1 MNRTIFILTV
11 FCVLMAQDED
21 PNVADNSV
29 PPDVKVDTTSN
40 DSLAWAGDSLGAAV
54 DTIGP
59 PLDLDY
65 GYKGFMWGTPLG
77 AIPNLQYMSKPVFIR
92 DSTALEM
99 SGYLG
104 QEAVVIEYVF
114 SDSGFWKVEIKYA
127 LDPSDYESHLEL
139 FTQVERSLSE
149 VYGFPQTTDRI
160 ESGAMG
166 VHDVVNIGFER
177 AFYFSSWNVSP
188 VKISLL
194 LNSIVQVPRNDLNV
208 FGDDMSIMNLVYYNP
223 DYMIMAEEIIVE
235 EPPPSIFDIYCS
247 YIYLCC
253 DQYSLS
259 F

>member
-11 FCVLMAQDED
+11 FTALTAQEGSNATAD
-21 PNVADNSV
+21 PSAVTDAAE
-29 PPDVKVDTTSN
+29 DTTSN
-40 DSLAWAGDSLGAAV
+40 DSLAWVGDSLGVAV

-59 PLDLDY
+59 PMDLDY
-65 GYKGFMWGTPLG
+65 GYKGFMWGAPLG
-77 AIPNLQYMSKPVFIR
+77 SRPNLQYMGEPMFIR
-92 DSTALEM
+92 DSTALQM
-99 SGYLG
+99 SGFLG
-104 QEAVVIEYVF
+104 QEAVIIEYVF
-114 SDSGFWKVEIKYA
+114 SDSGFWKVEIQYS

-166 VHDVVNIGFER
+166 VHDIVNIGFER

-194 LNSIVQVPRNDLNV
+194 LNSIVQVPKNDLNI
-208 FGDDMSIMNLVYYNP
+208 FGNDMSIMKLVYYNP

-235 EPPPSIFDIYCS
+235 EPPPSIFDIY
-247 YIYLCC
+247 
-253 DQYSLS
+253 
-259 F
+259 

>member
-1 MNRTIFILTV
+1 
-11 FCVLMAQDED
+11 MAQDED
-21 PNVADNSV
+21 TSATGTTV
-29 PPDVKVDTTSN
+29 PTDAALDTTSN

-59 PLDLDY
+59 PMDLDY

-77 AIPNLQYMSKPVFIR
+77 AIPNLQYMSEPVFIR
-92 DSTALEM
+92 DSTALQS

-104 QEAVVIEYVF
+104 QEAVVIVYVF
-114 SDSGFWKVEIKYA
+114 SDSGFWKVEIHYA

-139 FTQVERSLSE
+139 FTQIERSLSE

-223 DYMIMAEEIIVE
+223 DYMIMAEEIIAE
-235 EPPPSIFDIYCS
+235 EPPPSIFDIY
-247 YIYLCC
+247 
-253 DQYSLS
+253 
-259 F
+259 

>member
-1 MNRTIFILTV
+1 MNRSIFILTV
-11 FCVLMAQDED
+11 FCVLMAQDEGTS
-21 PNVADNSV
+21 ATGTSL
-29 PPDVKVDTTSN
+29 PPDAAVDTTSN

-59 PLDLDY
+59 PMDLDY

-77 AIPNLQYMSKPVFIR
+77 AIPNLQYMSEPVFIR
-92 DSTALEM
+92 DSTALQS

-104 QEAVVIEYVF
+104 QEAVVIVYVF
-114 SDSGFWKVEIKYA
+114 SDSGFWKVEIHYA

-139 FTQVERSLSE
+139 FTQIERSLSE

-208 FGDDMSIMNLVYYNP
+208 FGDDMSIMNLVYFNP
-223 DYMIMAEEIIVE
+223 DYMIMAEEIIAE
-235 EPPPSIFDIYCS
+235 EPPPSIFDIY
-247 YIYLCC
+247 
-253 DQYSLS
+253 
-259 F
+259 

>member
-1 MNRTIFILTV
+1 MNRSIFILTV
-11 FCVLMAQDED
+11 FCVLMAQDESTS
-21 PNVADNSV
+21 ATGTSV
-29 PPDVKVDTTSN
+29 PPDAAVDTTSN
-40 DSLAWAGDSLGAAV
+40 DSLAWASDSLGAAV

-59 PLDLDY
+59 PMDLDY

-77 AIPNLQYMSKPVFIR
+77 AIPNLQYMSEPVFIR
-92 DSTALEM
+92 DSTALQS

-104 QEAVVIEYVF
+104 QEAVVIVYVF
-114 SDSGFWKVEIKYA
+114 SDSGFWKVEIHYA

-139 FTQVERSLSE
+139 FTQIERSLSE

-194 LNSIVQVPRNDLNV
+194 LSSIVQVPRNDLNV

-235 EPPPSIFDIYCS
+235 EPMPSIFDIY
-247 YIYLCC
+247 
-253 DQYSLS
+253 
-259 F
+259 

>member
-1 MNRTIFILTV
+1 
-11 FCVLMAQDED
+11 MAQDED
-21 PNVADNSV
+21 PNAADNSV
-29 PPDVKVDTTSN
+29 PPDVEVDTTSN

-235 EPPPSIFDIYCS
+235 EPPPSIFDIY
-247 YIYLCC
+247 
-253 DQYSLS
+253 
-259 F
+259 

>member
-11 FCVLMAQDED
+11 FAALTAQEGSNATAD
-21 PNVADNSV
+21 PSAVTDAAE
-29 PPDVKVDTTSN
+29 DTTSN
-40 DSLAWAGDSLGAAV
+40 DSLAWVGDSLGVAV

-59 PLDLDY
+59 PMDLDY
-65 GYKGFMWGTPLG
+65 GYKGFMWGAPLG
-77 AIPNLQYMSKPVFIR
+77 SRPNLQYMGEPMFIR
-92 DSTALEM
+92 DSTALQM
-99 SGYLG
+99 SGFLG
-104 QEAVVIEYVF
+104 QEAVIIEYVF
-114 SDSGFWKVEIKYA
+114 SDSGFWKVEIQYS

-166 VHDVVNIGFER
+166 VHDIVNIGFER

-194 LNSIVQVPRNDLNV
+194 LNSIVQVPKNDLNI
-208 FGDDMSIMNLVYYNP
+208 FGNDMSIMKLVYYNP

-235 EPPPSIFDIYCS
+235 EPPPSIFDIY
-247 YIYLCC
+247 
-253 DQYSLS
+253 
-259 F
+259 

>member
-1 MNRTIFILTV
+1 MNRTILILTV
-11 FCVLMAQDED
+11 ISALTAQEGNNGIAD
-21 PNVADNSV
+21 PPAVTGASE
-29 PPDVKVDTTSN
+29 DTTSN
-40 DSLAWAGDSLGAAV
+40 DSLGWVGESLGVAV

-59 PLDLDY
+59 PMDLDY

-77 AIPNLQYMSKPVFIR
+77 SIPNLQYMDEPMFIR
-92 DSTALEM
+92 DSTALQM
-99 SGYLG
+99 SGFLG
-104 QEAVVIEYVF
+104 QEAVIIEYVF
-114 SDSGFWKVEIKYA
+114 SDSGFWKVEIQYS

-166 VHDVVNIGFER
+166 VHDIVNIGFER

-194 LNSIVQVPRNDLNV
+194 LNSIVQVPKNDLNI
-208 FGDDMSIMNLVYYNP
+208 FGDDMSIMKLVYYNP

-235 EPPPSIFDIYCS
+235 EPPPSIFDIY
-247 YIYLCC
+247 
-253 DQYSLS
+253 
-259 F
+259 

>member
-1 MNRTIFILTV
+1 MNRSIFILTV
-11 FCVLMAQDED
+11 FCVLMAQDESTS
-21 PNVADNSV
+21 ATGTSV
-29 PPDVKVDTTSN
+29 PPDTAVDTTSN
-40 DSLAWAGDSLGAAV
+40 DSLAWASDSLGAAV

-59 PLDLDY
+59 PMDLDY

-77 AIPNLQYMSKPVFIR
+77 VIPNLQYMSEPVFIR
-92 DSTALEM
+92 DSTALQS

-104 QEAVVIEYVF
+104 QEAVVIVYVF
-114 SDSGFWKVEIKYA
+114 SDSGFWKVEIHYA

-139 FTQVERSLSE
+139 FTQIERSLSE

-235 EPPPSIFDIYCS
+235 EPTPSIFDIY
-247 YIYLCC
+247 
-253 DQYSLS
+253 
-259 F
+259 

>member
-11 FCVLMAQDED
+11 FAALTAQEGSNATAD
-21 PNVADNSV
+21 PSAVTDAAE
-29 PPDVKVDTTSN
+29 DTTSN
-40 DSLAWAGDSLGAAV
+40 DSLAWVGDSLGAAV

-59 PLDLDY
+59 PMDLDY
-65 GYKGFMWGTPLG
+65 GYKGFMWGAPLG
-77 AIPNLQYMSKPVFIR
+77 SIPNLQYMSEPMFIR
-92 DSTALEM
+92 DSTALQM
-99 SGYLG
+99 SGFLG
-104 QEAVVIEYVF
+104 QEAVIIEYVF
-114 SDSGFWKVEIKYA
+114 SDSGFWKVEIQYS

-166 VHDVVNIGFER
+166 VHDIVNIGFER

-194 LNSIVQVPRNDLNV
+194 LNSIVQVPKNDLNI
-208 FGDDMSIMNLVYYNP
+208 FGNDMSIMKLVYYNP

-235 EPPPSIFDIYCS
+235 EPPPSIFDIY
-247 YIYLCC
+247 
-253 DQYSLS
+253 
-259 F
+259 

>member
-1 MNRTIFILTV
+1 MSRIFLILAV
-11 FCVLMAQDED
+11 FCLLTAQED
-21 PNVADNSV
+21 APSIDQPSV
-29 PPDVKVDTTSN
+29 PNGAVDTTSN
-40 DSLAWAGDSLGAAV
+40 DSSAWAGDSLGAAI

-59 PLDLDY
+59 PMDLDY
-65 GYKGFMWGTPLG
+65 GYKGFMWGAALNT
-77 AIPNLQYMSKPVFIR
+77 IPTLQYMSEPVFVR
-92 DSTALEM
+92 DSTVLKM

-104 QEAVVIEYVF
+104 QEAVVIEYFF
-114 SDSGFWKVEIKYA
+114 SDSGFWKVEIHYA

-139 FTQVERSLSE
+139 FTQIERSLSE

-235 EPPPSIFDIYCS
+235 EPPPSIFDIY
-247 YIYLCC
+247 
-253 DQYSLS
+253 
-259 F
+259 

>member
-11 FCVLMAQDED
+11 FCVLTAQDEG
-21 PNVADNSV
+21 PSAADTSAV
-29 PPDVKVDTTSN
+29 TDAAVDTTSN
-40 DSLAWAGDSLGAAV
+40 DSLAWAGDSLGVAV

-59 PLDLDY
+59 PMDLDY
-65 GYKGFMWGTPLG
+65 GYKGFMWGAPLG
-77 AIPNLQYMSKPVFIR
+77 AIPSLKYMGEPIFIR

-114 SDSGFWKVEIKYA
+114 SDSGFWKIEINYVM
-127 LDPSDYESHLEL
+127 DPSDYESHLEL

-208 FGDDMSIMNLVYYNP
+208 FGDDMSIMKMVYYNP
-223 DYMIMAEEIIVE
+223 DYMIMAEEVIVV
-235 EPPPSIFDIYCS
+235 EPPPSIFDIY
-247 YIYLCC
+247 
-253 DQYSLS
+253 
-259 F
+259 

>member
-1 MNRTIFILTV
+1 MNRSISIFTV
-11 FCVLMAQDED
+11 LCVLMAQDEGT
-21 PNVADNSV
+21 SV
-29 PPDVKVDTTSN
+29 TGTSMPTDGAVDTTIN
-40 DSLAWAGDSLGAAV
+40 DSLAGTSDSLGVAV

-59 PLDLDY
+59 PMDLDY

-77 AIPNLQYMSKPVFIR
+77 VIPNLQYISEPIFIR
-92 DSTALEM
+92 DSTALQM
-99 SGYLG
+99 SGFLG
-104 QEAVVIEYVF
+104 QEAVIIEYVF
-114 SDSGFWKVEIKYA
+114 SDSGFWKVEIQYS

-166 VHDVVNIGFER
+166 VHDIVNIGFER

-194 LNSIVQVPRNDLNV
+194 LNSIVQVPKNDLNI
-208 FGDDMSIMNLVYYNP
+208 FGDDMSIMKLVYYNP

-235 EPPPSIFDIYCS
+235 EPPPSIFDIY
-247 YIYLCC
+247 
-253 DQYSLS
+253 
-259 F
+259 

>member
-1 MNRTIFILTV
+1 MNRTILILTV
-11 FCVLMAQDED
+11 ISALTAQEGNNGIAD
-21 PNVADNSV
+21 PLAVTGASE
-29 PPDVKVDTTSN
+29 DTTSN
-40 DSLAWAGDSLGAAV
+40 DSLGWVGDSLGVAV

-59 PLDLDY
+59 PMDLDY
-65 GYKGFMWGTPLG
+65 GYKGFMWGAPVG
-77 AIPNLQYMSKPVFIR
+77 AIPNLQYMGEPMFIR
-92 DSTALEM
+92 DSTALQM
-99 SGYLG
+99 SGFLG
-104 QEAVVIEYVF
+104 QEAVIIEYVF

-223 DYMIMAEEIIVE
+223 DYMITAEEIITE
-235 EPPPSIFDIYCS
+235 EPPPSIFDIY
-247 YIYLCC
+247 
-253 DQYSLS
+253 
-259 F
+259 

>member
-1 MNRTIFILTV
+1 MNRSISILTD
-11 FCVLMAQDED
+11 FCVLMAQDEGTSATGTSMPTD
-21 PNVADNSV
+21 GA
-29 PPDVKVDTTSN
+29 VDTTSN
-40 DSLAWAGDSLGAAV
+40 DSLAGTGDSLGVAV

-59 PLDLDY
+59 PMDLDY

-77 AIPNLQYMSKPVFIR
+77 VIPNLQYISEPIFIR
-92 DSTALEM
+92 DSTALQL

-114 SDSGFWKVEIKYA
+114 SDSGFWKVEIHYA

-139 FTQVERSLSE
+139 FTQIERSLSE

-177 AFYFSSWNVSP
+177 AVYFSSWNVSP

-223 DYMIMAEEIIVE
+223 DYMITAEEIITE
-235 EPPPSIFDIYCS
+235 EPPPSIFDIY
-247 YIYLCC
+247 
-253 DQYSLS
+253 
-259 F
+259 

>member
-11 FCVLMAQDED
+11 FCVLTAQDEGPSAAD
-21 PNVADNSV
+21 TFAVPNAT
-29 PPDVKVDTTSN
+29 VDTTSN

-59 PLDLDY
+59 PMDLDY
-65 GYKGFMWGTPLG
+65 GYKGFMWGAPLG
-77 AIPNLQYMSKPVFIR
+77 AIPSLQYMGEPIFIR

-114 SDSGFWKVEIKYA
+114 SDSGFWKIEINYIM
-127 LDPSDYESHLEL
+127 DPSDYESHLEL

-208 FGDDMSIMNLVYYNP
+208 FGDDMSIMKMVYYNP
-223 DYMIMAEEIIVE
+223 DYMIMAEEVIVV
-235 EPPPSIFDIYCS
+235 EPPPSIFDIY
-247 YIYLCC
+247 
-253 DQYSLS
+253 
-259 F
+259 

>member
-1 MNRTIFILTV
+1 MNRNIFILAV
-11 FCVLMAQDED
+11 FCVLMAQEEGTSDTGT
-21 PNVADNSV
+21 SV
-29 PPDVKVDTTSN
+29 PPDAAVDTTSN
-40 DSLAWAGDSLGAAV
+40 DSLSWAGDSLGAAV

-59 PLDLDY
+59 PMDLDY
-65 GYKGFMWGTPLG
+65 GYKGFMWGAPLG
-77 AIPNLQYMSKPVFIR
+77 AIPNLQYMGEPVFIR
-92 DSTALEM
+92 DSTALQM

-114 SDSGFWKVEIKYA
+114 SDSGFWKVEIQYT

-139 FTQVERSLSE
+139 FTQIERILSE

-223 DYMIMAEEIIVE
+223 DYMIMAEEIIVQ
-235 EPPPSIFDIYCS
+235 EPTPSIFDIY
-247 YIYLCC
+247 
-253 DQYSLS
+253 
-259 F
+259 

>member
-40 DSLAWAGDSLGAAV
+40 DSLAWTGDSLGAAV

-127 LDPSDYESHLEL
+127 LNPSDYESHLEL
-139 FTQVERSLSE
+139 FTQIERSLSE

-223 DYMIMAEEIIVE
+223 DYMITAEEIITE
-235 EPPPSIFDIYCS
+235 EPPPSIFDIY
-247 YIYLCC
+247 
-253 DQYSLS
+253 
-259 F
+259 

>member
-11 FCVLMAQDED
+11 FCVLTAQDEA
-21 PNVADNSV
+21 PSAADTSAV
-29 PPDVKVDTTSN
+29 PDAAVDTTSN

-59 PLDLDY
+59 PMDLDY
-65 GYKGFMWGTPLG
+65 GYKGFMWGAPLG
-77 AIPNLQYMSKPVFIR
+77 AIPSLQYMGEPIFIR

-114 SDSGFWKVEIKYA
+114 SDSGFWKIEINYIM
-127 LDPSDYESHLEL
+127 DPSDYESHLEL

-208 FGDDMSIMNLVYYNP
+208 FGDDMSIMKMVYYNP
-223 DYMIMAEEIIVE
+223 DYMIMAEEVIVV
-235 EPPPSIFDIYCS
+235 EPPPSIFDIY
-247 YIYLCC
+247 
-253 DQYSLS
+253 
-259 F
+259 

>member
-1 MNRTIFILTV
+1 MNRNIFILAV
-11 FCVLMAQDED
+11 FCVLMAQEEGTSDTGT
-21 PNVADNSV
+21 SV
-29 PPDVKVDTTSN
+29 PPDAAVDTTSN

-59 PLDLDY
+59 PMDLDY

-77 AIPNLQYMSKPVFIR
+77 VIPNLQYMSEPLFIR
-92 DSTALEM
+92 DSTALQL

-104 QEAVVIEYVF
+104 QEAVVIVYVF
-114 SDSGFWKVEIKYA
+114 SDSGFWKIEIHYA

-139 FTQVERSLSE
+139 FTQIERSLSE

-235 EPPPSIFDIYCS
+235 QPPPSIFDIY
-247 YIYLCC
+247 
-253 DQYSLS
+253 
-259 F
+259 

>member
-1 MNRTIFILTV
+1 
-11 FCVLMAQDED
+11 MAQDEGPSAVD
-21 PNVADNSV
+21 TST
-29 PPDVKVDTTSN
+29 PPDVAVDTTSN

-59 PLDLDY
+59 PMDLDY

-77 AIPNLQYMSKPVFIR
+77 VIPNLQYMSEPVFIR
-92 DSTALEM
+92 DSTALQL

-104 QEAVVIEYVF
+104 QEAVVIVYVF
-114 SDSGFWKVEIKYA
+114 SDSGFWKVEIHYA

-139 FTQVERSLSE
+139 FTQIERSLSE

-235 EPPPSIFDIYCS
+235 EPTPSIFDIY
-247 YIYLCC
+247 
-253 DQYSLS
+253 
-259 F
+259 

>member
-1 MNRTIFILTV
+1 MNRTIFTLTV
-11 FCVLMAQDED
+11 LCALTAQDEGLSVGD
-21 PNVADNSV
+21 PSAV
-29 PPDVKVDTTSN
+29 PDASVDTTSN
-40 DSLAWAGDSLGAAV
+40 DSLAWASDSLGVAV

-59 PLDLDY
+59 PMDLDY
-65 GYKGFMWGTPLG
+65 GYKGFMWGVPLG
-77 AIPNLQYMSKPVFIR
+77 AIPNLQYMGEPVFIR
-92 DSTALEM
+92 DSTALQL

-114 SDSGFWKVEIKYA
+114 SDSGFWKVEIQYA

-208 FGDDMSIMNLVYYNP
+208 FGDDMSILNLVYYNP
-223 DYMIMAEEIIVE
+223 DYMIIAEEIIVE
-235 EPPPSIFDIYCS
+235 QPPPSIFDIY
-247 YIYLCC
+247 
-253 DQYSLS
+253 
-259 F
+259 

>member
-21 PNVADNSV
+21 PSAADTSM
-29 PPDVKVDTTSN
+29 PPDVAVDTTSN
-40 DSLAWAGDSLGAAV
+40 DSLAWASDSLGAAV

-59 PLDLDY
+59 PMDLDY

-77 AIPNLQYMSKPVFIR
+77 VIPNLQYMSEPVFIR
-92 DSTALEM
+92 DSTALQL

-104 QEAVVIEYVF
+104 QEAVVIVYVF
-114 SDSGFWKVEIKYA
+114 SDSGFWKVEIHYA

-139 FTQVERSLSE
+139 FTQIERSLSE

-235 EPPPSIFDIYCS
+235 EPTPSIFDIY
-247 YIYLCC
+247 
-253 DQYSLS
+253 
-259 F
+259 